1 MNVALNHAGQEPAER
16 DQRHPVAVEILAVGN
31 ELLDGITQD
40 TNTHWLCR
48 QITALGAAV
57 RRAVVVRD
65 DTQAIAEE
73 VRGARDRGTA
83 LLLVMG
89 GLGPTAD
96 DLPLQGVAM
105 AAGQPL
111 EEHPDARAMV
121 AARYEALY
129 RDGAVATAE
138 VTPDRLKMALIPRGA
153 EPVHN
158 PVGAAPG
165 VLLHLGETT
174 VVCLPGVPRELKAI
188 FEGPL
193 RPTLLSILG
202 AGVAREREVLVASND
217 ESALAPLIRE
227 VVALFPDLYIKSHA
241 RDFESGHGIRVT
253 LSGRGT
259 DLVRLDQRLD
269 EAVRALRDRLPTS

>member
-1 MNVALNHAGQEPAER
+1 
-16 DQRHPVAVEILAVGN
+16 
-31 ELLDGITQD
+31 
-40 TNTHWLCR
+40 
-48 QITALGAAV
+48 
-57 RRAVVVRD
+57 
-65 DTQAIAEE
+65 
-73 VRGARDRGTA
+73 
-83 LLLVMG
+83 
-89 GLGPTAD
+89 
-96 DLPLQGVAM
+96 M

-111 EEHPDARAMV
+111 QEHPDARAMV
-121 AARYEALY
+121 ATRYEALY
-129 RDGAVATAE
+129 RDGAVASGRSPRPFE
-138 VTPDRLKMALIPRGA
+138 DGDIPRGA

-158 PVGAAPG
+158 PAGAAPG